1 VASALLEGDEQTSGV
16 REQEDHD
23 ADQEPDDGGEPGR
36 ATGAAQ
42 SHRGLGHDV
51 LMGPRPGAGRRLED
65 GSVVV
70 EFALLLPILL
80 LLLLG
85 AVQVGVI
92 ARDQLLLTQ
101 SSRAGAREAAIT
113 DSEPAVLEA
122 AIRAAPGST
131 RRDSGSRSSARACA
145 ALR

>member
-1 VASALLEGDEQTSGV
+1 
-16 REQEDHD
+16 
-23 ADQEPDDGGEPGR
+23 
-36 ATGAAQ
+36 
-42 SHRGLGHDV
+42 
-51 LMGPRPGAGRRLED
+51 MGPRPVPSRRLED

-80 LLLLG
+80 LLLVG

-122 AIRAAPGST
+122 AIRAASGLDPARLRLSIDRTGVRGAPVTVTVSYDVLVAAPLAGWLLPSSVTLDSAST
-131 RRDSGSRSSARACA
+131 TRQEFG
-145 ALR
+145 